1 VHWVRCSWRGPRLPG
16 AAFAR
21 APGGLLLKR
30 LCFALCVGLTS
41 TFMGFAVAMAAPAA
55 QSNICPVAADDV
67 VTDAIGEPVTI
78 DPLFVT
84 VNGTDTECIFDTAD
98 HLVLVRRQTNFFD
111 DAASGATPEQLDQ
124 LRTLIFDQVDYTP
137 VEGVGDAAFLATVSD
152 RSLASQRQ
160 AVLII
165 KRGSDVFA
173 FGVMDTPDA
182 LTTATALA
190 QAVLYAQPS

>member
-1 VHWVRCSWRGPRLPG
+1 MCIAPWRRLPG
-16 AAFAR
+16 
-21 APGGLLLKR
+21 PLEVLLLKR
-30 LCFALCVGLTS
+30 LYFALCVGLAS
-41 TFMGFAVAMAAPAA
+41 TFIGFGLAMAAPVA

-67 VTDAIGEPVTI
+67 VAGAIGEPVTI

-84 VNGTDTECIFDTAD
+84 VDGTDTECIFDTANN
-98 HLVLVRRQTNFFD
+98 LVLVRRQNNFFD
-111 DAASGATPEQLDQ
+111 DGASGATPEQIEQ
-124 LRTLIFDQVDYTP
+124 LRTFIFDQVDYTP
-137 VEGVGDAAFLATVSD
+137 VSGVGDAAFLATVSD
-152 RSLASQRQ
+152 RSLAPERQ

-190 QAVLYAQPS
+190 QAVIAAQPT

>member
-1 VHWVRCSWRGPRLPG
+1 ME
-16 AAFAR
+16 FAI
-21 APGGLLLKR
+21 
-30 LCFALCVGLTS
+30 
-41 TFMGFAVAMAAPAA
+41 AMAAPSA

-67 VTDAIGEPVTI
+67 VAGAIGEPVAI

-111 DAASGATPEQLDQ
+111 DGASGATPEQLDQ

-137 VEGVGDAAFLATVSD
+137 VSGIGDAAFLATVSD
-152 RSLASQRQ
+152 RSLAPERQ
-160 AVLII
+160 AVLVI

-173 FGVMDTPDA
+173 FGVMDTPGA
-182 LTTATALA
+182 LTTASALA
-190 QAVLYAQPS
+190 QAVMAAQPS